1 MGGSGALG
9 HCLGGP
15 LAQRNEATN
24 DRFGGTF
31 GEQSSNYEYAVAQN
45 ERRAS
50 LEECLLIA

>member
-50 LEECLLIA
+50 LEDCLLIA